1 MIYLTK
7 HQEKML
13 GGEEGD
19 AIAKLMQL
27 IVKIGEVN
35 NAEKLIPIKSAQI
48 AGVSYF
54 TVGESIFSFFD
65 LLLKDEVKVNVP
77 SWLNPAGMDRN
88 KWKAMKIDEQFAKK
102 QFEIIQNYEKMG
114 IETTLSCTPYL
125 IGHQPSYGEHLAWSE
140 SSAVIMAN
148 GFFGARTNREG
159 APSSLASAITG
170 LTAYYGLHKKENR
183 LPDVVIDVD
192 AQISHHSDFSALG
205 YWFGENF
212 HGLIPF
218 FSHIKHV
225 TLDKTKM
232 LASAMASAGSV
243 AHFHIQ
249 NITPDAKAINQKDI
263 EEHIIF
269 TENEKKEIYELYDS
283 TGEKVDLVTLGCPHA
298 SLSDLELIESY
309 LKNKPLREDV
319 EFWVFSSNK
328 VIQNKDASSTI
339 KNLEN
344 RGIKIFADTCMV
356 VSPAVRTNF
365 SNIITNSAKAAF
377 YLSRDEHINVK
388 LLQLEKI
395 MERVIK

>member
-1 MIYLTK
+1 MLDG
-7 HQEKML
+7 EK
-13 GGEEGD
+13 GD

-35 NAEKLIPIKSAQI
+35 KAEKLIPIKSAQI

-54 TVGESIFSFFD
+54 TVGDSIFSFFD
-65 LLLKDEVKVNVP
+65 LLLKDEVKVSVP

-88 KWKAMKIDEQFAKK
+88 KWKAMKIDEKFAKK
-102 QFEIIQNYEKMG
+102 QFEIIQTYEKMG

-159 APSSLASAITG
+159 APSSLAAAITG

-183 LPDVVIDVD
+183 LPDVLIDVE
-192 AQISHHSDFSALG
+192 AQIIHPSDFSALG
-205 YWFGENF
+205 YWFGEKF

-218 FSHIKHV
+218 FSNIKNV

-232 LASAMASAGSV
+232 MASAMASVGSV

-249 NITPDAKAINQKDI
+249 NVTPDAKTINQKDV

-269 TENEKKEIYELYDS
+269 TENEKQEIYELYDS
-283 TGEKVDLVTLGCPHA
+283 TEGEVDLVTVGCPHT
-298 SLSDLELIESY
+298 SLSELVLIESY
-309 LKNKPLREDV
+309 LKNQSLKEDV

-328 VIQNKDASSTI
+328 VIQSKDASNTI
-339 KNLEN
+339 ENLES

-356 VSPAVRTNF
+356 VSPVVRNNF
-365 SNIITNSAKAAF
+365 SNIMTNSAKAAF
-377 YLSRDEHINVK
+377 YLSRDEHIKVK